1 MSKRERRRKIL
12 TSVLAGIMVLLLLL
26 PMVLGALEVLL

>member
-1 MSKRERRRKIL
+1 MSKREQKRKVF

>member
-1 MSKRERRRKIL
+1 MSKKEQRRKIL

>member
-1 MSKRERRRKIL
+1 MKKRRIM
-12 TSVLAGIMVLLLLL
+12 TAVLAGVMAVLLLL

>member
-1 MSKRERRRKIL
+1 MSKKERNRKIF
-12 TSVLAGIMVLLLLL
+12 TSVLAVIMVLLMLL